1 MSNTSLSGATTSFVP
16 SFKSSV
22 VSVPSR
28 AKIHSRS
35 ESKSTFFILWF
46 TGLGVESAVE
56 SGAETG
62 AELGATGF
70 NVFRGRA
77 LGRDTRALN
86 RIRKRIKWRM
96 SSK

>member
-22 VSVPSR
+22 VNVPSR

-46 TGLGVESAVE
+46 TGSGVE
-56 SGAETG
+56 SGAESG

-70 NVFRGRA
+70 IFFRGRA

-86 RIRKRIKWRM
+86 RIRKRIR
-96 SSK
+96 